1 MNLASPF
8 ATVFLGMWV
17 IFVIHA
23 PVVILECHQKLVV
36 QIVVVMEILIPVFQ
50 DPVIPL
56 LVAVSVV
63 STILLVLSV
72 SFVNQD
78 ILGTLLIKI
87 VSYVNVMVGAQSIPH
102 VIGIVANALV
112 KKE

>member
-1 MNLASPF
+1 MNSASPF

-17 IFVIHA
+17 IFVIRA
-23 PVVILECHQKLVV
+23 PVVILECHQPLIVR
-36 QIVVVMEILIPVFQ
+36 IVVVMEILIPVFQ

-56 LVAVSVV
+56 LVAVSIV
-63 STILLVLSV
+63 SIILLVLSV

-78 ILGTLLIKI
+78 ILGMLLIKL
-87 VSYVNVMVGAQSIPH
+87 VSYVNVMMGAQSIPL
-102 VIGIVANALV
+102 VIGIVASALV